1 MFLNC
6 LSNLLFKKGVVR
18 TRILYIE
25 DSKKPRGVE
34 IKAIMGLPEFEQ
46 LVGSLENLC
55 VFACKTITEPAS
67 VIKTGARHSWAKY
80 ILFPVKLRRKFETTD
95 FDFENLTCGTVEY
108 KDKLYV
114 VYGMKRKVLAVPSDE
129 RKER

>member
-1 MFLNC
+1 
-6 LSNLLFKKGVVR
+6 VVR

-46 LVGSLENLC
+46 LVGSLDNLC

-80 ILFPVKLRRKFETTD
+80 ILFPVKLRRRFKTTD

-114 VYGMKRKVLAVPSDE
+114 IYAVPGKVLVKPPESVD
-129 RKER
+129 